1 MVRNLFQN
9 SIKELHKDIDE
20 MGSFVATMVK
30 QSIEAL
36 KNKDIE
42 LAEKLIQDDDI
53 ADNFEKSIEEKA
65 IILVARQQPMA
76 SDLRDIFTITKVVT
90 DLERIADLSVDIA
103 KITIRL
109 KDQEYIKK
117 LIDIPRM
124 ANIIDGMLHDALEA
138 YLKKDVHM
146 AQKTCKVDDEI
157 DSLND
162 QIFSE
167 LLVKMMEKPSMIS
180 QSSQFLFVCRHL
192 ERIADHITNICEWT
206 LYSVTGEHVDLNQ

>member
-1 MVRNLFQN
+1 MVRNIFKN
-9 SIKELHKDIDE
+9 NIKELHKDIDE
-20 MGSFVATMVK
+20 MGSFVATMVS

-42 LAEKLIQDDDI
+42 LAQKVIENDDI
-53 ADNFEKSIEEKA
+53 ADKYEIDIEEKA

-76 SDLRDIFTITKVVT
+76 SDLRDIFTVTKVVT

-124 ANIIDGMLHDALEA
+124 AGIIDGMLKDALEA
-138 YLKKDVHM
+138 YFKKDIHM
-146 AQKTCKVDDEI
+146 AKKTCKIDDEI

-162 QIFSE
+162 QIFAE
-167 LLVKMMEKPSMIS
+167 LLMKMMEKPAMIT

-206 LYSVTGEHVDLNQ
+206 YYTVTGEHVDLNQ